1 MDLLPSDLDRE
12 VVIDDL
18 EALGAA
24 EQPVMDRGLSMRD
37 LESEWAFTDYPRCTY
52 TLKKRRKKYL
62 KCL

>member
-52 TLKKRRKKYL
+52 I
-62 KCL
+62 